1 MPLASSAVPLCE
13 AYDLAMLDL
22 DGVVYRGDEAVD
34 GAVQAIEQARDA
46 GMSMAFLTNN
56 ASRPAHR
63 VAERLRAFGVPVT
76 DDEVVTAGAA
86 IARLVAESVPAGSAV
101 LVVGGPGIREPLL
114 SLGLTIV
121 ESADDSPA
129 AVVQGFH
136 PDVGWRA
143 LAEAAYAIQN
153 GVPWFASNADQTLPT
168 ARGIAPGNGSLI
180 DVVRRATG
188 GTPVVAGKPE
198 RGLFDET
205 FDRTQPQRPLMVG
218 DRLDTDIDGALN
230 VGIDA
235 LLVLTGISTLDDAL
249 ALPAHRR
256 PHLVA
261 PDLAGLLRPHSPVDI
276 DGDLATCAGVT
287 VAVKDDVIVRTSD
300 DAADPLA
307 LVRAVVGLGWAVA
320 DATAR
325 VPQVGGLAL
334 GH

>member
-1 MPLASSAVPLCE
+1 MPLASSEVPLYE

-22 DGVVYRGDEAVD
+22 DGVVYRGDEAVQ
-34 GAVQAIEQARDA
+34 GAVPAIEQVRAA
-46 GMSMAFLTNN
+46 GMRVAYLTNN

-63 VAERLRAFGVPVT
+63 VAERLRGFGVPAA

-86 IARLVAESVPAGSAV
+86 IARVVADSVPAGSAV
-101 LVVGGPGIREPLL
+101 LAVGGPGIREPLER
-114 SLGLTIV
+114 LGLRIV
-121 ESADDSPA
+121 ESADDAPA

-143 LAEAAYAIQN
+143 LAEAAYAIQS

-168 ARGIAPGNGSLI
+168 GRGIAPGNGSLI
-180 DVVRRATG
+180 EVVRRATG
-188 GTPVVAGKPE
+188 ATPVVAGKPE

-205 FDRTQPQRPLMVG
+205 IERTQPKRPLMVG

-230 VGIDA
+230 FGIDA
-235 LLVLTGISTLDDAL
+235 MLVLTGISTLDDAL

-261 PDLAGLLRPHSPVDI
+261 PGLASLLHAHPAVDVG
-276 DGDLATCAGVT
+276 DGEASCRGVT
-287 VAVKDDVIVRTSD
+287 VVVKDDAIVCTSEDVD
-300 DAADPLA
+300 DALA
-307 LVRAVVGLGWAVA
+307 LVRAVVALGWASA
-320 DATAR
+320 DSTG
-325 VPQVGGLAL
+325 QVLRWGGEPL